1 MINLVEASVGEH
13 TAAADRESAL
23 TCHGRRG
30 GIRAEFLDFRDRTR
44 GHLRLDEVRA
54 QIDHGR
60 FVWIDVDCGAADARA
75 LLEAMPPDA
84 CRGIDLAAILARQSD
99 GPSEAVSALR
109 RTERLLHVVLVGV
122 AVQEAD
128 EEGVRLD
135 VVIGEGFLLTLHRAP
150 NAVISAVRRD
160 YVHDF
165 EQHATTPSF
174 LVYEICNEQVEQFL
188 AAQGRLEEEVETMR
202 LALRQAAD
210 EATLDRLAEVSGRL
224 LALRKRVLPVRRV
237 FEELVSRKTTLISE
251 ATLGFLGGMI
261 GTLERLLADIASN
274 REILESAL
282 NLSLTVMSHRTN
294 QTMNRLAV
302 VSTIFLPLTFLCGVY
317 GMNFEVMP
325 EVRWAHGYVY
335 FWTLSTA
342 IALTLVLLLRRARL
356 L

>member
-1 MINLVEASVGEH
+1 MNHIVDGSVGEE
-13 TAAADRESAL
+13 TAVADRESASAV
-23 TCHGRRG
+23 RDRWG
-30 GIRAEFLDFRDRTR
+30 GIHAEFLDFRDRTR
-44 GHLRLDEVRA
+44 GHIRLDEMRE

-60 FVWIDVDCGAADARA
+60 FVWIDVDCEAADARA
-75 LLEAMPPDA
+75 VLEAIPAEA
-84 CRGIDLAAILARQSD
+84 CRGIDLANILAQHSD
-99 GPSEAVSALR
+99 ALAEPVSALR
-109 RTERLLHVVLVGV
+109 RAERLLHVVLVGV
-122 AVQEAD
+122 AAHETAGN
-128 EEGVRLD
+128 GVRLD
-135 VVIGEGFLLTLHRAP
+135 IVIGEGFLLTLHRAP

-188 AAQGRLEEEVETMR
+188 TTQSRLEEAVETTR
-202 LALRQAAD
+202 LSLRQAAD
-210 EATLDRLAEVSGRL
+210 EATLNWLADVSGQL
-224 LALRKRVLPVRRV
+224 LALRKRVLPARRV
-237 FEELVSRKTTLISE
+237 LEELVSRKTNLISE

-282 NLSLTVMSHRTN
+282 HLSLTVMSYRTN
-294 QTMNRLAV
+294 QTMNRLAI

-325 EVRWAHGYVY
+325 EIRWTHGYVY

-342 IALTLVLLLRRARL
+342 IALTLVVLLRRARL